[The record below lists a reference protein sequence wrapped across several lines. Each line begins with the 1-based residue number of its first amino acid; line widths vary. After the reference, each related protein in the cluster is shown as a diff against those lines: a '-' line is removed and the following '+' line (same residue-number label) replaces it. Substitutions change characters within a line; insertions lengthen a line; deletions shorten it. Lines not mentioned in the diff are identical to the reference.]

1 MAEHNQ
7 FEIDNAWELV
17 EFTSP
22 RAEKQVYKINS
33 VSKHVLF
40 RTRVGDGNQQE
51 WRGCNVTYESIKG
64 QNHRTIESAEIAS
77 AVKATA
83 GIVSVDVPAH
93 DNNARKT
100 KVKALDLESVAPFK
114 SI

>member
-17 EFTSP
+17 EVTSP
-22 RAEKQVYKINS
+22 RGEKQVYQINA

-40 RTRVGDGNQQE
+40 RTRVGDGNQQD
-51 WRGCNVTYESIKG
+51 WRGCNVTYESIKR
-64 QNHRTIESAEIAS
+64 QKHRRIESAEIAS

-83 GIVSVDVPAH
+83 DIVPVDMQDH
-93 DNNARKT
+93 GRKT
-100 KVKALDLESVAPFK
+100 KVKPLDLQSVAPFI